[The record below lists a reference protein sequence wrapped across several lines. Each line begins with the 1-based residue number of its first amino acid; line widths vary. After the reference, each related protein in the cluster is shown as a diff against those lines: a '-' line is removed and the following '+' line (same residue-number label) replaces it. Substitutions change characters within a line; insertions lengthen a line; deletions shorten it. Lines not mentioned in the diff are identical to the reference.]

1 MLVTEVSGDVMLGC
15 VHLSQNLV
23 ASHHLGGGSFNLVWC
38 GVSMI
43 QCGYGIRWIILML
56 ALRLASL
63 DGALFREYLKF
74 LIGLGDND
82 QWKDEDAQL
91 DVTYM
96 YISQMVNIKLIVVM

>member
-1 MLVTEVSGDVMLGC
+1 
-15 VHLSQNLV
+15 
-23 ASHHLGGGSFNLVWC
+23 
-38 GVSMI
+38 
-43 QCGYGIRWIILML
+43 ML

-96 YISQMVNIKLIVVM
+96 YISQMVNIKLMLVM